1 MTAQLDSQLNVAPD
15 AVRHIHVMGI
25 CGTGM
30 AAIAGM
36 FKESGYW
43 VTGSDQNV
51 YPPMSDF
58 LAQAGIDVMQGYVPE
73 NLEPRP
79 DLVIVGNV
87 IQAVF
92 PEAQRLAE
100 LGIPYLS
107 MPQALGCFFLSGE
120 NPKKSLV
127 VAGTHGKTTTSSLLA
142 TALYRA
148 GYSPGFL
155 IGGIVEAFG
164 RNYRLGE
171 GEHFVVEGM
180 STTRPFSIR
189 SPNSSITAPILP
201 FLPPLSLI
209 TLISLLILKRS
220 RTPLPVLSA

>member
-1 MTAQLDSQLNVAPD
+1 MTARLDPQLNLAPD
-15 AVRHIHVMGI
+15 DIHHIHIMGV

-36 FKESGYW
+36 LKESGYR

-58 LAQAGIDVMQGYVPE
+58 LAQAGIEVMQGYLPE

-107 MPQALGCFFLSGE
+107 MPQALNSC
-120 NPKKSLV
+120 
-127 VAGTHGKTTTSSLLA
+127 
-142 TALYRA
+142 Y
-148 GYSPGFL
+148 
-155 IGGIVEAFG
+155 
-164 RNYRLGE
+164 
-171 GEHFVVEGM
+171 
-180 STTRPFSIR
+180 TRSCR
-189 SPNSSITAPILP
+189 
-201 FLPPLSLI
+201 
-209 TLISLLILKRS
+209 
-220 RTPLPVLSA
+220 

>member
-1 MTAQLDSQLNVAPD
+1 MTAQLDPQLNVAPD
-15 AVRHIHVMGI
+15 DIRHIHIMGI

-36 FKESGYW
+36 LKESGYR

-92 PEAQRLAE
+92 PEAQKLAE
-100 LGIPYLS
+100 LNIPYLS
-107 MPQALGCFFLSGE
+107 MPQALGYFFLGGE
-120 NPKKSLV
+120 EPKKIIGSCRNPRQNHDLIPTGFSP
-127 VAGTHGKTTTSSLLA
+127 ASGRLFPRF
-142 TALYRA
+142 LYRR
-148 GYSPGFL
+148 YC
-155 IGGIVEAFG
+155 
-164 RNYRLGE
+164 
-171 GEHFVVEGM
+171 
-180 STTRPFSIR
+180 
-189 SPNSSITAPILP
+189 
-201 FLPPLSLI
+201 
-209 TLISLLILKRS
+209 
-220 RTPLPVLSA
+220 

>member
-1 MTAQLDSQLNVAPD
+1 MKAQLDPQLNTAPND
-15 AVRHIHVMGI
+15 IRDIRHIHIMGI

-36 FKESGYW
+36 LKESGYK

-58 LAQAGIDVMQGYVPE
+58 LAQAGIEVMQGYVPE
-73 NLEPRP
+73 NLAPRP

-107 MPQALGCFFLSGE
+107 MPQALGHFFLGGE
-120 NPKKSLV
+120 HPKKPLV
-127 VAGTHGKTTTSSLLA
+127 VTGTHGKTTTSSLLA
-142 TALYRA
+142 TALHRA
-148 GYSPGFL
+148 GCSPGFL

-171 GEHFVVEGM
+171 GEYFVVEGDEYD
-180 STTRPFSIR
+180 
-189 SPNSSITAPILP
+189 TAFFNKVSKFPQE
-201 FLPPLSLI
+201 
-209 TLISLLILKRS
+209 K
-220 RTPLPVLSA
+220 